1 MQIFI
6 MRHGQASFEGQNDA
20 ERELTE
26 QGSLEARLMASWMDK
41 MEYVPNVVWVSPY
54 IRAQQTYQ
62 GLLSQLDVAKNMRTL
77 DMVTPSGDAKLVRY
91 LIDGEIESS
100 QCQQLLI
107 ISHMPFVSYLVA
119 EMTQHQSAPI
129 FQTAGICEIEYNP
142 ETSLGEVVRMV
153 SPIDLC

>member
-1 MQIFI
+1 MQIII
-6 MRHGQASFEGQNDA
+6 MRHGQASFEGRSDA

-26 QGSLEARLMASWMDK
+26 QGRLEARLMASWMEK
-41 MEYVPNVVWVSPY
+41 MQYSPDLVWVSPF

-62 GLLSQLDVAKNMRTL
+62 GVLTKLDIEKHLHTME
-77 DMVTPSGDAKLVRY
+77 MITPSGDAKSVRN

-107 ISHMPFVSYLVA
+107 ISHMPFVSYLVG
-119 EMTQHQSAPI
+119 ELTQQQSAPI
-129 FQTAGICEIEYNP
+129 FQTAGVCEIAYNP
-142 ETSLGEVVRMV
+142 EKMLGEVVRMV

>member
-6 MRHGQASFEGQNDA
+6 MRHGQASFEGRNDA

-26 QGSLEARLMASWMDK
+26 QGGLEARLMASWMEK
-41 MEYVPNVVWVSPY
+41 MECNPDLVWVSPFT
-54 IRAQQTYQ
+54 RAQETFQ
-62 GLLSQLDVAKNMRTL
+62 GLLTKLDIEKNMQTL
-77 DMVTPSGDAKLVRY
+77 EMIIPSGDANSVRD

-119 EMTQHQSAPI
+119 ELTQQQSAPI
-129 FQTAGICEIEYNP
+129 FQTAGVCEIEYN
-142 ETSLGEVVRMV
+142 EGRSLGEVIRMV